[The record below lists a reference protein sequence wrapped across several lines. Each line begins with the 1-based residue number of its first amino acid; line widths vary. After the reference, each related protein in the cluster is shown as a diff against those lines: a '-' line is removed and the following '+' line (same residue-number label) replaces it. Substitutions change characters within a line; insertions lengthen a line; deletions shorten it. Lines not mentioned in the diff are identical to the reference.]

1 VILIDQH
8 RSYLYEAVM
17 EGIELVTFVN
27 TQVIPVCIFLIMM
40 GMGLSLVFA
49 DFKRVLKYPKAVGI
63 GLTNQ
68 LLLLP
73 IIGFALANI
82 MPLEPEYAVGVMLL
96 VLCPGGTT
104 SNMFTHLAK
113 GDVALSVTMTAV
125 ASLITVFTIP
135 VILNLSLVHFMGQGN
150 EFKLPIIATM
160 FSLMKLTIVPI
171 ALGMIIKAYFPN
183 FANSTQVHVSRFGIL
198 FLTLLIVFLT
208 YIQKDIVVSAFI
220 AAGPVSIILNLS
232 TMALGYY
239 TSKWFGLSIPQ
250 RTSITIEVGL
260 QNSTLSMFMALTLL
274 ANYKMSFTPAIY
286 TLIMLFTAGVL
297 MKFLRIK
304 AKATLQKN
312 SDGNLNVEQ
321 TN

>member
-1 VILIDQH
+1 
-8 RSYLYEAVM
+8 M
-17 EGIELVTFVN
+17 EDIELVTFVN
-27 TQVIPVCIFLIMM
+27 SQVIPVCIFLIMI
-40 GMGLSLVFA
+40 GMGLSLVTD
-49 DFKRVLKYPKAVGI
+49 DFKRVLKYPKAVAI

-104 SNMFTHLAK
+104 SNMFSHLAK

-135 VILNLSLVHFMGQGN
+135 VVLNYSLIHFMGQGN
-150 EFKLPIIATM
+150 EFQLPILATM

-171 ALGMIIKAYFPN
+171 LLGMLIRRYAPKIAE
-183 FANSTQVHVSRFGIL
+183 STQVHVSRFGIL
-198 FLTLLIVFLT
+198 FLTLLIIFLT
-208 YIQKDIVVSAFI
+208 YIQQDIVIPALI
-220 AAGPVSIILNLS
+220 AAGPVSIILNIS
-232 TMALGYY
+232 TMLLGYY
-239 TSKWFGLSIPQ
+239 SSKWFGLNLAQ

-286 TLIMLFTAGVL
+286 TLTMLFTAGIL
-297 MKFLRIK
+297 AGMLNSKYFK
-304 AKATLQKN
+304 SKN
-312 SDGNLNVEQ
+312 NGEVVAENA
-321 TN
+321 